1 MSDNDGKVL
10 QRAVGASYSVLG
22 ALGLFGI
29 GGYWLDKYR
38 GSENL
43 WVVIGLLLGVLVG
56 LYELSKYILKK

>member
-1 MSDNDGKVL
+1 MSDNDGKGL
-10 QRAVGASYSVLG
+10 QRAVGASYSGLG

-38 GSENL
+38 GSENF
-43 WVVIGLLLGVLVG
+43 WVVIGLLLGVVVG

>member
-1 MSDNDGKVL
+1 MSDNDGKGL

-38 GSENL
+38 ESETNTN
-43 WVVIGLLLGVLVG
+43 IS
-56 LYELSKYILKK
+56 LYTTPTSCYSDR